1 MSKKCTKF
9 YDYEKERGCPFG
21 WNFPFHPIS
30 VFLLYSYSMLSIPD
44 SVEIRLLC

>member
-1 MSKKCTKF
+1 MIIKKKG
-9 YDYEKERGCPFG
+9 DVPLAG
-21 WNFPFHPIS
+21 NFPFHPIS